1 MRAHSWDD
9 LYKTL
14 RKGTLPPAVY
24 LFGTEDPLKDEALQE
39 LLDRA
44 LDPGLRDFNLDS
56 RSAASLDPD
65 DVHTLL
71 TTLPMMADRRVVV
84 IRDVESWNKR
94 ARGKQAVLSWLARPT
109 PETLLILIEAA
120 PDPAKEKPAAADAEL
135 AQHAY
140 AVNCERLPPDRAV
153 RWVVKEAGKL
163 GIELAPDAVEHMVTV
178 WNAELGPLRSELGK
192 LAGVAGLT
200 GGEPVSLER
209 VSRFLGV
216 RRGETL
222 SDWRDAVMDG
232 NAGRAATML
241 PRLLEQPGMS
251 GVKLLNALGQ
261 ALVGTALAR
270 ALRDDGKRGRTLE
283 SAVFESLR
291 RARLWGIDYRST
303 AAAWSRW
310 SEGWTAERLRAGI
323 AAATAADQALK
334 ETTISGDAGILTD
347 LVLHLAPPARAAA

>member
-1 MRAHSWDD
+1 MHSWDD
-9 LYKTL
+9 LYKTT
-14 RKGTLPPAVY
+14 RKGTLPAAVY

-39 LLDRA
+39 LLDRT

-56 RSAASLDPD
+56 RSAASLDSD

-109 PETLLILIEAA
+109 PETLLILIEGA
-120 PDPAKEKPAAADAEL
+120 PDPTKEKPAAADAEL
-135 AQHAY
+135 AKFAY
-140 AVNCERLPPDRAV
+140 AVNCERLPPDRAI
-153 RWVVKEAGKL
+153 RWVVKEAGRL
-163 GIELAPDAVEHMVTV
+163 GLELAPDAVEHMVGV

-192 LAGVAGLT
+192 LAGLA
-200 GGEPVSLER
+200 GGEPISLER

-222 SDWRDAVMDG
+222 NDWRDAVMNGD
-232 NAGRAATML
+232 AGRAATML
-241 PRLLEQPGMS
+241 PRLLEQPGVS

-261 ALVGTALAR
+261 SLVGTALAR

-291 RARLWGIDYRST
+291 RARLWGMDYRST
-303 AAAWSRW
+303 ASAWSRW
-310 SEGWTAERLRAGI
+310 SEGWTAERLRHGI
-323 AAATAADQALK
+323 AAAIAADQALK

-347 LVLHLAPPARAAA
+347 LVLQLAPPARAAA